1 MLRIL
6 GVDDDPALL
15 EECRRSL
22 EETGLFSVDTATSA
36 GTAMQM
42 HNAAPYDL
50 IFSEYPAPEI
60 DGIPLVKALR
70 EQGDITPFI
79 IVTGRGS
86 EEIVMQAL
94 SHGADGYV
102 KKGGAHGEQF
112 ARLTST
118 IRQIIGKRKAE
129 ELAYGEKNNLLAGI
143 LRTVPAGIGILTG
156 KTIAHAS
163 EHLCEITGYSREE
176 LETTDIHTL
185 WPDADTSLL
194 PPADGNKPAM
204 NGEAL
209 PVETRWQRKDGATLR
224 VLLNHGPLYP
234 AHPERGTLICLFDIT
249 MHMMADDALRMA
261 NKKLSLLSSITRHD
275 ILNKISII
283 DSNIIFIQKRNPPKE
298 IDGFLLKIGT
308 TTRSIQTQIEFSRVY
323 QDLGS
328 TDSRWQKIDSVL
340 PRRMVPEGVQ
350 FQTSCG
356 DVEVF
361 ADPMLQKVFFNL
373 FDNSLR
379 HGGHVR
385 QLQVTCREG
394 DGGLKIL
401 WEDDG
406 VGIPDEEKERVFE
419 RGYGKNT
426 GLGLFL
432 VREIL
437 GITGITIR
445 ETGTP
450 GKGAIFE
457 IRVPRG
463 VYRYPQGKKG

>member
-6 GVDDDPALL
+6 GVDDDIALL
-15 EECRRSL
+15 EDCRRSL
-22 EETGLFSVDTATSA
+22 NETGLFTVDTAASA
-36 GTAMQM
+36 TTAMQM

-50 IFSEYPAPEI
+50 IFSEYPAP
-60 DGIPLVKALR
+60 DRNGIPLVKALR
-70 EQGDITPFI
+70 EQGDTTPFI
-79 IVTGRGS
+79 ILTGRGS

-102 KKGGAHGEQF
+102 KKGAAQSEQI
-112 ARLTST
+112 ARLTGT
-118 IRQIIGKRKAE
+118 IHQVIEKRRVE
-129 ELAYGEKNNLLAGI
+129 ERASGEKNELLAEI
-143 LRTVPAGIGILTG
+143 LRTLPAGVGILKG
-156 KTIAHAS
+156 KNITHAS
-163 EHLCEITGYSREE
+163 EHLCEMTGYTREE
-176 LETTDIHTL
+176 LETTDIHIF
-185 WPDADTSLL
+185 WPDADTCLQ
-194 PPADGNKPAM
+194 PTAEGNTCTISGA
-204 NGEAL
+204 AL
-209 PVETRWQRKDGATLR
+209 PVEARWERKDGATLR
-224 VLLNHGPLYP
+224 VLLSHGPLYP
-234 AHPERGTLICLFDIT
+234 AHPERGTIICLFNVT

-261 NKKLSLLSSITRHD
+261 NKKLNLLSSITRHD

-298 IDGFLLKIGT
+298 IDTFLLKIGT
-308 TTRSIQTQIEFSRVY
+308 TTRAVQTQIEFSRVY

-350 FQTSCG
+350 FETTCG
-356 DVEVF
+356 EVEVF

-385 QLQVTCREG
+385 QLRVTCREEE
-394 DGGLKIL
+394 GGLKIL

-406 VGIPDEEKERVFE
+406 IGIPLEEKERVFE

-437 GITGITIR
+437 GITGITIV

-450 GKGAIFE
+450 GKGAIFDM
-457 IRVPRG
+457 RVPRG
-463 VYRYPQGKKG
+463 VYRWAAGRKG

>member
-15 EECRRSL
+15 EDCKRSL
-22 EETGLFSVDTATSA
+22 NETGLFTIDTATSA

-50 IFSEYPAPEI
+50 IFSEYPMPEMN
-60 DGIPLVKALR
+60 GIPFVKALR
-70 EQGDITPFI
+70 EQGDTTPFI
-79 IVTGRGS
+79 IFTGRGS
-86 EEIVMQAL
+86 EEVVMHAL
-94 SHGADGYV
+94 GHGADGYV

-112 ARLTST
+112 ARLTNS
-118 IRQIIGKRKAE
+118 IHRVMEKREAE
-129 ELAYGEKNNLLAGI
+129 ERALRQNSDLLAGI
-143 LRTVPAGIGILTG
+143 LRTVPAGIGILKG
-156 KTIAHAS
+156 KIITHAS
-163 EHLCEITGYSREE
+163 EHLCEMTGYTWEE
-176 LETTDIHTL
+176 LETTDIHTV
-185 WPDADTSLL
+185 WPDAGTFLL
-194 PPADGNKPAM
+194 PPADGTTRAM
-204 NGEAL
+204 DGDAL
-209 PVETRWQRKDGATLR
+209 TVETRWQRKDGATLR
-224 VLLNHGPLYP
+224 VILSHGPLYP
-234 AHPERGTLICLFDIT
+234 AHPEQGTIICLFDVT

-261 NKKLSLLSSITRHD
+261 NKKLNLLSSITRHD

-298 IDGFLLKIGT
+298 IDPFLLKIGT
-308 TTRSIQTQIEFSRVY
+308 TTRAIQTQIEFSRVY

-328 TDSRWQKIDSVL
+328 TDSRWQKIDSIM

-350 FQTSCG
+350 FQTTCG
-356 DVEVF
+356 EIEVF

-379 HGGHVR
+379 HGGHVH
-385 QLQVTCREG
+385 QILVSCREG
-394 DGGLKIL
+394 EGGLKIL

-406 VGIPDEEKERVFE
+406 IGIPDDEKERVFE

-457 IRVPRG
+457 ISIPRG
-463 VYRYPQGKKG
+463 VYRFTAGKKG

>member
-15 EECRRSL
+15 EDCRRFL
-22 EETGLFSVDTATSA
+22 DDTGMFAVDTATSA

-42 HNAAPYDL
+42 HKDAAYDL
-50 IFSEYPAPEI
+50 IFSEYPTPEMNR
-60 DGIPLVKALR
+60 IPLVKALR
-70 EQGDITPFI
+70 EEGDTTPFI
-79 IVTGRGS
+79 IFTGRGS
-86 EEIVMQAL
+86 EEVVMQAL
-94 SHGADGYV
+94 GHGADGYA
-102 KKGGAHGEQF
+102 KKGGADGEQF
-112 ARLTST
+112 TRLTAT
-118 IRQIIGKRKAE
+118 IHQVIGKRKAE
-129 ELAYGEKNNLLAGI
+129 AMASGETNDLLAGI
-143 LRTVPAGIGILTG
+143 LRTVPAGVGILKG
-156 KTIAHAS
+156 KKITHAS
-163 EHLCEITGYSREE
+163 EHLCEITGYPREE
-176 LETTDIHTL
+176 LETTDIHVL
-185 WPDADTSLL
+185 WPEADTCLL
-194 PPADGNKPAM
+194 PPADGNNHTM
-204 NGEAL
+204 NGDAL

-224 VLLNHGPLYP
+224 VLLSHGPLLP
-234 AHPERGTLICLFDIT
+234 AYPERGTIICLFDIT

-261 NKKLSLLSSITRHD
+261 NKKLNLLSSITRHD

-298 IDGFLLKIGT
+298 IDTFLLKIGT
-308 TTRSIQTQIEFSRVY
+308 TTRAIQTQIEFSRVY

-340 PRRMVPEGVQ
+340 PKRMVPEGVQ
-350 FQTSCG
+350 FQTTCG
-356 DVEVF
+356 GVEVF

-385 QLQVTCREG
+385 NLQITCSEEE
-394 DGGLKIL
+394 GGLKIL
-401 WEDDG
+401 WDDDG
-406 VGIPDEEKERVFE
+406 VGIPEEEKERVFE

-457 IRVPRG
+457 ITVPRG
-463 VYRYPQGKKG
+463 VYRHPVVKK

>member
-15 EECRRSL
+15 EDCRRSL
-22 EETGLFSVDTATSA
+22 NETGLFTVDAAISA

-42 HNAAPYDL
+42 HKAAPYDL
-50 IFSEYPAPEI
+50 IFSEYPVPEMN
-60 DGIPLVKALR
+60 GIPLIKALR
-70 EQGDITPFI
+70 EQGDTTPFI
-79 IVTGRGS
+79 VFTGRGS
-86 EEIVMQAL
+86 EEIVMEAL
-94 SHGADGYV
+94 SHGVDGYV
-102 KKGGAHGEQF
+102 KKGEVQGEQI
-112 ARLTST
+112 ARLTAT
-118 IRQIIGKRKAE
+118 IHQVIGKREAE
-129 ELAYGEKNNLLAGI
+129 KRAFVGENDLLAGI
-143 LRTVPAGIGILTG
+143 LRTVPAGVAILKG
-156 KTIAHAS
+156 KTITHMS

-176 LETTDIHTL
+176 LETTDIHVL
-185 WPDADTSLL
+185 WPDADTCLQ
-194 PPADGNKPAM
+194 PPADGNNHAM
-204 NGEAL
+204 NGDAI

-224 VLLNHGPLYP
+224 VLLSHGPLYP
-234 AHPERGTLICLFDIT
+234 AHPERGTIICLFDVT

-261 NKKLSLLSSITRHD
+261 NKKLNLLSSITRHD

-283 DSNIIFIQKRNPPKE
+283 DSNIIFIQKRNPSKE
-298 IDGFLLKIGT
+298 IDTFLLKIGT
-308 TTRSIQTQIEFSRVY
+308 TTRAIQTQIEFSRVY

-350 FQTSCG
+350 FQTTCG
-356 DVEVF
+356 EVEVF

-385 QLQVTCREG
+385 NLQVACSEG
-394 DGGLKIL
+394 EGGLKIL

-406 VGIPDEEKERVFE
+406 VGIPDDEKERVFE

-457 IRVPRG
+457 ISVPRG
-463 VYRYPQGKKG
+463 VYRYPVGKKG

>member
-6 GVDDDPALL
+6 GVDDDLALL
-15 EECRRSL
+15 EEGKRSL
-22 EETGLFSVDTATSA
+22 NETGLFTVDTATSA

-42 HNAAPYDL
+42 HTAAPYD
-50 IFSEYPAPEI
+50 IIISDYPVPEMN
-60 DGIPLVKALR
+60 GIPLVKALR
-70 EQGDITPFI
+70 DQGDTTPFI
-79 IVTGRGS
+79 VFTGRGS
-86 EEIVMQAL
+86 EEVMMQAL
-94 SHGADGYV
+94 GHGADGYV
-102 KKGGAHGEQF
+102 KKGGLQGEQF
-112 ARLTST
+112 VRLTTT
-118 IRQIIGKRKAE
+118 INQVIGKRKAE
-129 ELAYGEKNNLLAGI
+129 ERAFGETNELLAGI
-143 LRTVPAGIGILTG
+143 LRTVPAGVGILKG
-156 KTIAHAS
+156 NTITHAS
-163 EHLCEITGYSREE
+163 EHLCDMTGYTREE
-176 LETTDIHTL
+176 LATTDIHTL
-185 WPDADTSLL
+185 WPDAGTFLL
-194 PPADGNKPAM
+194 PPADGTPHGM
-204 NGEAL
+204 DGDAL

-224 VLLNHGPLYP
+224 VLLSHGPLYP
-234 AHPERGTLICLFDIT
+234 THLERGTIICLFDVT

-261 NKKLSLLSSITRHD
+261 NKKLNLLSSITRHD

-283 DSNIIFIQKRNPPKE
+283 DSNIIFIQKRNPSKE
-298 IDGFLLKIGT
+298 IDPFLLKIGT
-308 TTRSIQTQIEFSRVY
+308 TTRAIQTQIEFSRVY

-328 TDSRWQKIDSVL
+328 TDSRWQKIDSIM

-350 FQTSCG
+350 FSTTCG
-356 DVEVF
+356 EMEVF

-379 HGGHVR
+379 HGGHVH
-385 QLQVTCREG
+385 QILVSCREG
-394 DGGLKIL
+394 EGGLKIL

-406 VGIPDEEKERVFE
+406 IGIPDDEKERVFE

-457 IRVPRG
+457 ISIPRG
-463 VYRYPQGKKG
+463 VYRFTPGKKG

>member
-22 EETGLFSVDTATSA
+22 NETGLFTVDTATST

-42 HNAAPYDL
+42 HNTAPYDL

-60 DGIPLVKALR
+60 NGIPLVKALR
-70 EQGDITPFI
+70 EQGDTTPFI
-79 IVTGRGS
+79 VFTGRGC
-86 EEIVMQAL
+86 EDIVIQAL

-102 KKGGAHGEQF
+102 KKGGTYGEQF
-112 ARLTST
+112 ARLTGT
-118 IRQIIGKRKAE
+118 IHQVIGKRKTE
-129 ELAYGEKNNLLAGI
+129 ERAYGEKNDL
-143 LRTVPAGIGILTG
+143 PAGIPRAIPAGVGILKGMMIT
-156 KTIAHAS
+156 HAS
-163 EHLCEITGYSREE
+163 EHLCEMTGYTREE
-176 LETTDIHTL
+176 LETTDIHSL
-185 WPDADTSLL
+185 WPDADTFLQL
-194 PPADGNKPAM
+194 PADGNNPAM
-204 NGEAL
+204 NGDAL

-224 VLLNHGPLYP
+224 VFLSHGPLYSG
-234 AHPERGTLICLFDIT
+234 HPERETIICALDIT

-261 NKKLSLLSSITRHD
+261 NKKLNLLSSITRHD

-298 IDGFLLKIGT
+298 IDTFLLKIGT
-308 TTRSIQTQIEFSRVY
+308 TTRAIQTQIEFSRVY

-340 PRRMVPEGVQ
+340 PRRMVPDAVQ
-350 FQTSCG
+350 FQTTCG

-385 QLQVTCREG
+385 NLQVACREG
-394 DGGLKIL
+394 EGGLKIL

-406 VGIPDEEKERVFE
+406 VGIPDDEKERVFE

-437 GITGITIR
+437 GITGITIV
-445 ETGTP
+445 ETGTL

-457 IRVPRG
+457 ISVPRG
-463 VYRYPQGKKG
+463 VYRYPVVKKG

>member
-15 EECRRSL
+15 EDGKRSL
-22 EETGLFSVDTATSA
+22 NETGLFTVDTATSA

-42 HNAAPYDL
+42 HTAAPYDL
-50 IFSEYPAPEI
+50 IFSDYPVPEMN
-60 DGIPLVKALR
+60 GIPLIKALR
-70 EQGDITPFI
+70 DQGDTTPFI
-79 IVTGRGS
+79 VFTGRGS
-86 EEIVMQAL
+86 EEVVMQAL
-94 SHGADGYV
+94 GHGADGYV
-102 KKGGAHGEQF
+102 KKGGVQSEQF
-112 ARLTST
+112 TRLITT
-118 IRQIIGKRKAE
+118 INQVIGKRNAE
-129 ELAYGEKNNLLAGI
+129 ERAFGETNELLAGI
-143 LRTVPAGIGILTG
+143 LRTVPAGVAILKGMKITR
-156 KTIAHAS
+156 AS
-163 EHLCEITGYSREE
+163 EYLCTMTGYTREE

-185 WPDADTSLL
+185 WPDADTCLL
-194 PPADGNKPAM
+194 PPANGSNHAM
-204 NGEAL
+204 NGDTL

-224 VLLNHGPLYP
+224 VLLSHGPLYP
-234 AHPERGTLICLFDIT
+234 AHPERGTIICLFDVT

-261 NKKLSLLSSITRHD
+261 NKKLNLLSSITRHD

-298 IDGFLLKIGT
+298 IDSFLLKIGT
-308 TTRSIQTQIEFSRVY
+308 TTRAVQTQIEFSRVY

-328 TDSRWQKIDSVL
+328 TDSRWQKIDSIL
-340 PRRMVPEGVQ
+340 PKRMVPEGVE
-350 FQTSCG
+350 FLTTCG

-361 ADPMLQKVFFNL
+361 GDPMLQKVFFNL

-379 HGGHVR
+379 HGGHVHN
-385 QLQVTCREG
+385 LQVTCREEV
-394 DGGLKIL
+394 GGLKIL

-445 ETGTP
+445 ETGTHA
-450 GKGAIFE
+450 KGAIFE
-457 IRVPRG
+457 MSVPRG
-463 VYRYPQGKKG
+463 VFRYPVGKKG